1 MGGIVKYQK
10 PKGTRDIFGREL
22 ERMRSVCGAARSF
35 FRKQGY
41 REIVTPTFEFAELF
55 TRSIGEHTDIVEK
68 ETYTFAVGKK
78 VYELRPEGTASVL
91 RALIENKIPIPARL
105 MYVESMYRKEK
116 PQKGRYREFL
126 QIGVELIG
134 EDDSLYDAEMI
145 EQGQKF
151 LDSLGAENISIE
163 VNSIGCPVCRAQYKK
178 VLLAYLDT
186 HSSDLCA
193 DCKRRL
199 QRNFLRIFDCKKET
213 CARIFENAPKI
224 TDHLC
229 KDCEKHYSRVKTYL
243 NTFGVTFAENKKL
256 VRGLDYY
263 TRTVFEFKHHL
274 LGAQDTVL
282 AGGRYDL
289 LMKELGGIDAP
300 ALGWA
305 MGVARLLLTIPEN
318 LPPVEQRIVYYI
330 AVLGTEQLTQALLL
344 RDAIH
349 EHGHVCII
357 GSPDMSLKQQM
368 KRANRAG
375 TDYTIIYGE
384 GEAHKNVCIV
394 RDMQSG
400 VQQEIPVESFEKYLK
415 SA

>member
-1 MGGIVKYQK
+1 MDGTVKYQK
-10 PKGTRDIFGREL
+10 PKGTRDLFGREL
-22 ERMRSVCGAARSF
+22 ERIRAVCDAGRVF
-35 FRKQGY
+35 FQKHGY

-91 RALIENKIPIPARL
+91 RALIENKIPLPTRL
-105 MYVESMYRKEK
+105 MYIEPMYRKEK

-126 QIGVELIG
+126 QIGIELIG
-134 EDDSLYDAEMI
+134 EGEPLYDAEMI

-151 LDSLGAENISIE
+151 IDAVGAEDVSIE
-163 VNSIGCPVCRAQYKK
+163 INSIGCPACRAQYKK
-178 VLLAYLDT
+178 VLLADLDARRAE
-186 HSSDLCA
+186 LCD
-193 DCKRRL
+193 DCRRRL
-199 QRNFLRIFDCKKET
+199 QRNFLRIFDCKKEA
-213 CARIFENAPKI
+213 CSRIYDEAPKI

-229 KDCEKHYSRVKTYL
+229 ADCAEHYARMKEYL
-243 NTFGVTFAENKKL
+243 NVFAVTYSENKKL

-289 LMKELGGIDAP
+289 LMKELGGRDAP

-305 MGVARLLLTIPEN
+305 MGIGRLLLTMPEH
-318 LPPVEQRIVYYI
+318 LPQIQKKLIFYTAI
-330 AVLGTEQLTQALLL
+330 LGVKQLKRALQL

-349 EHGHVCII
+349 ERGYVCII
-357 GSPDMSLKQQM
+357 GSPDAVLKQQM
-368 KRANRAG
+368 KRAHRAG
-375 TDYTIIYGE
+375 ADYAIIYSAE
-384 GEAHKNVCIV
+384 EAQRRMCIV
-394 RDMQSG
+394 RNMTSG
-400 VQQEIPVESFEKYLK
+400 KQHEIPLK
-415 SA
+415 SFTTFLESL